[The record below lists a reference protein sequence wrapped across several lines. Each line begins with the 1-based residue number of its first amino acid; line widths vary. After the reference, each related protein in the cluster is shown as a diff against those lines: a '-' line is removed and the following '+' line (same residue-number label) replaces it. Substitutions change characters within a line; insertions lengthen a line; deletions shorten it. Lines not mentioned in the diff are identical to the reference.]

1 MKKALITGGCRGIG
15 LACAK
20 RFYENGYLTY
30 VTYNATASDGDD
42 AKKAMPYAS
51 VLHLDVTKSDE
62 VNTLFSEHEFDV
74 VINNAGEALNALL
87 TETSDFAF
95 DRIMRVN
102 LYGTFYVCRAAL
114 PSMIKKGSGS
124 IVNVS
129 SVWGIKGGACEA
141 AYSAAKSGIIGLT
154 KALAKEVGPSGIRVN
169 AVAPGFID
177 TKMTA
182 DIDTEARALFAS
194 ETPLMRTGAPEETAE
209 AVYFLAS
216 EKASFIT
223 GEVLSPSG
231 GFAI

>member
-20 RFYENGYLTY
+20 KFYEGGYLTH
-30 VTYNATASDGDD
+30 VTYCSTSSDADN
-42 AKKAMPYAS
+42 AKKEMPYAS
-51 VLHLDVTKSDE
+51 VLHLDVTDSSE
-62 VNTLFSEHEFDV
+62 VNTLFSAHAFDV
-74 VINNAGEALNALL
+74 VVNNAGGALSSLL
-87 TETSDFAF
+87 PDTSDADF
-95 DRIMRVN
+95 DRIMKVN

-114 PSMIKKGSGS
+114 PHMIKKGGGS

-129 SVWGIKGGACEA
+129 SIWGIKGGACEA
-141 AYSAAKSGIIGLT
+141 AYSAAKAGVIGLT
-154 KALAKEVGPSGIRVN
+154 KALAREVGPSGIRVN
-169 AVAPGFID
+169 AVAPGFVD

-182 DIDTEARALFAS
+182 DIDGEARALFAS
-194 ETPLMRTGAPEETAE
+194 ETPLMRTGRPEETAE

-216 EKASFIT
+216 ERASFIT